1 MKTIAIL
8 KTLAMIQR
16 LIPPVINACSKVVS
30 LTTRVVDVCQR
41 TNVWVDK
48 QLLWY
53 RFGKR
58 PGQLSLLNKDDAR

>member
-1 MKTIAIL
+1 MKTYTIL
-8 KTLAMIQR
+8 TLLSWLQR
-16 LIPPVINACSKVVS
+16 TIPPVINACAKVVS

-58 PGQLSLLNKDDAR
+58 PGQLSLLNKEDVE